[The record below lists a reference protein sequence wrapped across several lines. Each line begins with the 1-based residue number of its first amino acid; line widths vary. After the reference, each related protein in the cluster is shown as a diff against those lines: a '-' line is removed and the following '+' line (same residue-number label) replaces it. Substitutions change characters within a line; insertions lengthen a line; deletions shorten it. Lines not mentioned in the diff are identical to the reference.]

1 MPPEDAAYA
10 ADWMAAAQTD
20 LTRVQRRLDEGDV
33 ADAAFHLQQAVEKAL
48 KGYLLSKG
56 WTLKRT
62 HNLGLLL
69 EEAIRRRADLAEFAE
84 MCREVTSFY
93 FADRYPAFVVSPTT
107 DEVARAHAQAG
118 RLIGEITRET
128 L

>member
-10 ADWMAAAQTD
+10 ADWIAAAQTD
-20 LTRVQRRLDEGDV
+20 LTRVQRRLDEDDV

-56 WTLKRT
+56 WSLKRT
-62 HNLGLLL
+62 HNLSLLL
-69 EEAIRRRADLAEFAE
+69 CEATRHRADFAEFTD
-84 MCREVTSFY
+84 MCREVTAFY
-93 FADRYPAFVVSPTT
+93 FADRYPAFVVSPTAA
-107 DEVARAHAQAG
+107 EVARAHADAG
-118 RLIGEITRET
+118 RLISEIVEDT